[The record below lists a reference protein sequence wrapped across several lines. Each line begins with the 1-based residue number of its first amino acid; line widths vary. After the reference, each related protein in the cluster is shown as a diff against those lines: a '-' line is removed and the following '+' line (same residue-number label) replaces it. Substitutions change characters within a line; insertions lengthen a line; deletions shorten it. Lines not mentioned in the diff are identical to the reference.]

1 MDKASVAVALVAGL
15 VAALYVYHL
24 ATAATVNPLDSW
36 RRAEVC
42 GECVL
47 YVYPNGTSLWRGA
60 CSTARLC
67 AYTYR
72 ILENGTLLRSASCGN
87 P

>member
-1 MDKASVAVALVAGL
+1 MDKASVALALLAGL
-15 VAALYVYHL
+15 VAALYVYYF
-24 ATAATVNPLDSW
+24 ASASAQNPLDSW
-36 RRAEVC
+36 RRAEARGDC
-42 GECVL
+42 LL
-47 YVYPNGTSLWRGA
+47 YVYPNGTQRWIGT

-72 ILENGTLLRSASCGN
+72 ILENGTLLRSASCG